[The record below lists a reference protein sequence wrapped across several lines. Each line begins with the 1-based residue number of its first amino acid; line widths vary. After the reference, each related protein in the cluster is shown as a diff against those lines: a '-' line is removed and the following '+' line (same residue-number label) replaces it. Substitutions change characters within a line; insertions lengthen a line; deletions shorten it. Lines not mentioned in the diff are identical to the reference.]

1 MTYAH
6 PIAGVAVLLLL
17 GYVASLGFRMR
28 GARRGRAALAAR
40 HARLAPIAYWTVLA
54 TWLLGVGSTLW
65 LREDLETASTLH
77 FRTGC
82 ALAVLLT
89 GSALTARPMRRGP
102 AATAREIH
110 PWLGAA
116 AVLLA
121 AIHVVTGLRIM
132 P

>member
-1 MTYAH
+1 MTYVH
-6 PIAGVAVLLLL
+6 PTAGAAVLLLL

-28 GARRGRAALAAR
+28 TARRGRAALAAR

-54 TWLLGVGSTLW
+54 SWALGVGSTIW
-65 LREDLETASTLH
+65 LRGDLEPATTLH

-82 ALAVLLT
+82 AMALLLT
-89 GSALTARPMRRGP
+89 GSALTARSMRRAPG
-102 AATAREIH
+102 TARDIH

-121 AIHVVTGLRIM
+121 AAHVVTGLRIM